1 MTDKTGGA
9 AFPHED
15 KTQAN
20 FAIPIPEVFYQP
32 YQMSLRDWF
41 AGQALAQAVLDYG
54 EPSGHP
60 VTGQR
65 KDRGNPVLPYAS
77 KGVGTREEII
87 ARQAYRY
94 ADALLSAR
102 DEG

>member
-1 MTDKTGGA
+1 MTDKTGWA
-9 AFPHED
+9 AFLVHGGLPGD
-15 KTQAN
+15 DPRNQILGGGLT
-20 FAIPIPEVFYQP
+20 I
-32 YQMSLRDWF
+32 RDWF

>member
-1 MTDKTGGA
+1 MTKTAGA
-9 AFPHED
+9 AFPACNE
-15 KTQAN
+15 AN
-20 FAIPIPEVFYQP
+20 VNGT
-32 YQMSLRDWF
+32 MGMTLRDWF
-41 AGQALAQAVLDYG
+41 AGLALPQAVLDYG

-102 DEG
+102 EAGDQ

>member
-1 MTDKTGGA
+1 MSEMEDGGPVFLGPVSHPQHTGL
-9 AFPHED
+9 
-15 KTQAN
+15 
-20 FAIPIPEVFYQP
+20 
-32 YQMSLRDWF
+32 SLRDWF
-41 AGQALAQAVLDYG
+41 AGQALQQAVLDYG
-54 EPSGHP
+54 EPNGHP

-94 ADALLSAR
+94 ADAMLAAR
-102 DEG
+102 AAKET